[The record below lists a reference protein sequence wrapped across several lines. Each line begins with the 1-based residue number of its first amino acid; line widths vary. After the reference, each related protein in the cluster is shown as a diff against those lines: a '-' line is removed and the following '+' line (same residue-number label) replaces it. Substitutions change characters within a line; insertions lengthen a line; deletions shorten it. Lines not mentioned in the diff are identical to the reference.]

1 MQSGLAYI
9 GDMKTNTTS
18 NDNKNQIISARIAA
32 KLAEGMTIQ
41 QAIDFVLGAGSFQK
55 IAGEIYDTLRA

>member
-1 MQSGLAYI
+1 
-9 GDMKTNTTS
+9 MKTNTTS

-55 IAGEIYDTLRA
+55 IASEIYDTLRA